1 MKTTFKHPLLP
12 ALAAILLPVFALA
25 APVVTN
31 VTAKQR
37 YPWNGKVDISYTV
50 SGEVS
55 ENWLPFAFLAVTAT
69 DGDTGAFYSASS
81 LSGDGSVDEGTHT
94 VVWDAAADLGEV
106 RFTNMVVSVN
116 VRLKGQLWENG
127 PLWAEKNIGAENPWD
142 YGLYFWWGDIVGY
155 RREGSAWVA
164 SDGSSQN
171 FSFSDGN
178 TPTYRKN
185 NATLQREGWITE
197 EGVLAPEHDA
207 AQAHWGG
214 SWRIPTV
221 AEFDA
226 LGSNCDWTWTKTN
239 SLNGY
244 ENYGFVVRG
253 RGDFK
258 DASIFLP
265 AAGVGHETSFS
276 GRAKYG
282 DYTSSAPYQEG
293 SAYDCWLLSFQYD
306 SVVGSTSMWG
316 DRYNGHPIR
325 PVQGFTE

>member
-1 MKTTFKHPLLP
+1 MKTNLLLSFA
-12 ALAAILLPVFALA
+12 ALLLPVFALA

-142 YGLYFWWGDIVGY
+142 YGLYFWWGDTVGY
-155 RREGSAWVA
+155 KRENNAWVA
-164 SDGSSQN
+164 SDGSSEKS
-171 FSFSDGN
+171 FSFWN
-178 TPTYRKN
+178 APTIRKDT
-185 NATLQREGWITE
+185 ATLESEGWIVTKD
-197 EGVLAPEHDA
+197 GTNVLAPEHDA
-207 AQAHWGG
+207 ALTHWGG
-214 SWRIPTV
+214 SWRMPTYQ
-221 AEFDA
+221 EFSD
-226 LGSNCDWTWTKTN
+226 LNSNCDWTWTTQN
-239 SLNGY
+239 DVN
-244 ENYGFVVRG
+244 GFVVRG
-253 RGDFK
+253 RGDFAE
-258 DASIFLP
+258 ASIFLP
-265 AAGVGHETSFS
+265 AAGHGNMTSLSWTGSLGRSWASVPNASSSNSSWGCQFSSDGHLLNDL
-276 GRAKYG
+276 GRDFG
-282 DYTSSAPYQEG
+282 
-293 SAYDCWLLSFQYD
+293 L
-306 SVVGSTSMWG
+306 VV
-316 DRYNGHPIR
+316 R
-325 PVQGFTE
+325 PVLEVTE